1 VLGSFDSHPDSA
13 GGVNTANSLSL
24 DAAGNAYVSNIDPF
38 QIEKFDPAG
47 NLVATI
53 GAPGSEDG
61 QFKGQ
66 PIAMAVDGAG
76 RLFVSETLEGGRVQ
90 VFDADGRF
98 LTSWGA
104 EGEFPFG
111 VVLDGQGNV
120 YIDDYLANTVLKFR
134 LLPPLA
140 PPATDSSPTS
150 VANSSSA
157 PVSDVVVSDEWEIV
171 RPGGDC
177 ECADGTEYVFFVR
190 NADPAKVVF
199 FLQGG
204 GACFSA
210 DTCNPSSGTYD
221 PNVDSRDDPALLG
234 GIFDFGRP
242 DNPFGD
248 YSVVFVPYCT
258 GDVHLGT
265 NAAEYSPELTVQH
278 KGWVNGT
285 AGRDYLAENFPDA
298 AQVVVVGASA
308 GSIAAPPYAGV
319 ISDQLPDAQITVFA
333 DGSGA
338 YPDATNPQ
346 IVDLWGS
353 SAVRSTFPEYTGEW
367 SLPRYFVAAGL
378 HDREIVMARFDFAFD
393 AVQAEFMTMIGADTS
408 DLKASMDSNEALI
421 EEAGVTQHSYTA
433 PGDNHTVVL
442 DSQFYD
448 TVVTD
453 VPLVDWVTALI
464 GGEPMDDVHCEDCE
478 ARG

>member
-1 VLGSFDSHPDSA
+1 MMNGSHRMLRTGIAAVITGTLLTLTPLD
-13 GGVNTANSLSL
+13 T
-24 DAAGNAYVSNIDPF
+24 DAARPSPTWFKPPWPCVVVRA
-38 QIEKFDPAG
+38 
-47 NLVATI
+47 NL
-53 GAPGSEDG
+53 PGSPKSG
-61 QFKGQ
+61 FCPSQN
-66 PIAMAVDGAG
+66 
-76 RLFVSETLEGGRVQ
+76 RLAQWPLASPA
-90 VFDADGRF
+90 DADNP
-98 LTSWGA
+98 LEAPQVIEAPST
-104 EGEFPFG
+104 GEIVDSMP
-111 VVLDGQGNV
+111 DGSSV
-120 YIDDYLANTVLKFR
+120 
-134 LLPPLA
+134 PL
-140 PPATDSSPTS
+140 
-150 VANSSSA
+150 
-157 PVSDVVVSDEWEIV
+157 SDVVSGDWEIV
-171 RPGGDC
+171 TPGGDC
-177 ECADGTEYVFFVR
+177 ECSDGTEYAFFVR
-190 NADPAKVVF
+190 HADPAKVVF

-210 DTCNPSSGTYD
+210 DTCTPSSGTYN
-221 PNVDSRDDPALLG
+221 PNIDSRDNPALVG

-285 AGRDYLAENFPDA
+285 AARDYLAENFPDA

-308 GSIAAPPYAGV
+308 GSIAAPLYAGV